1 MRIYRRTFIMA
12 ALAFVLCA
20 GAQAELWMPSIFS
33 SHMVLQQKQA
43 NPVWGKG
50 DPGAVLTITFGTE
63 VNEVP
68 VTERQQVTV
77 DANGKWQAALKAK
90 RADGKVYDLR
100 VSHGAESLYFEDIL
114 IGEVWVCSGQS
125 NMQWAVDQAA
135 NPEVEIPA
143 ANYPNLRLF
152 YVTRKTAETPQEDAA
167 TDHQWVPCTPEVAT
181 KFSAVAYFFGRD
193 LHTALNV
200 PVGLIHTS
208 WGGTPSES
216 WTSAE
221 AAAAEPAFAP
231 ITERWNQ
238 TVANYPE
245 AMKAFEAATAE
256 WQAKK
261 DKGEATDQDKPR
273 PPQGPDSPHR
283 ISSLYN
289 AMINP
294 LIPYGIKG
302 AIWYQGES
310 NAGRAFQ
317 YRTIFP
323 AMIKNWRTDWA
334 QGDFPFYFV
343 QLANFMERKAE
354 PVADDTW
361 AELREAQFMTL
372 SLPNTGM
379 ASAIDIGEAKDIH
392 PKNKQEVGRR
402 LALWALKNDYKKRST
417 VPSGPLYKSHEIG
430 KDGKVTISFD
440 YAKDLQFHGEPVGF
454 QIAGE
459 DKQFVWANAEIK
471 GGKVVVWSD
480 AVPAPTS
487 VRYAWQA
494 NPAVSLYNG
503 AGLPASSF
511 RTDDW
516 PGVTVNEK

>member
-1 MRIYRRTFIMA
+1 MRIYRRTFFLT
-12 ALAFVLCA
+12 ALAFVLCV

-33 SHMVLQQKQA
+33 SHMVLQQKHA

-50 DPGAVLTITFGTE
+50 NPGAVLTITFGTE
-63 VNEVP
+63 SQE
-68 VTERQQVTV
+68 VTV
-77 DANGKWQAALKAK
+77 GADGKWQTTLKPK
-90 RADGKVYDLR
+90 KADGEVFTLR
-100 VSHGAESLYFEDIL
+100 VADGAESLYFEDIL
-114 IGEVWVCSGQS
+114 MGEVWVCSGQS
-125 NMQWAVDQAA
+125 NMQWTVKDSSNAEA
-135 NPEVEIPA
+135 EVAA

-152 YVTRKTAETPQEDAA
+152 YVKRTTAETPQEDCP
-167 TDHQWVPCTPEVAT
+167 TDHQWLACTPESVPN
-181 KFSAVAYFFGRD
+181 FSAVAYFFGRD
-193 LHTALNV
+193 LHQALSV

-231 ITERWNQ
+231 IIERWNQ
-238 TVANYPE
+238 IVADYPTAKAAFDT
-245 AMKAFEAATAE
+245 AMAD

-273 PPQGPDSPHR
+273 APMGPDSPHR

-294 LIPYGIKG
+294 LLPYGIKG

-323 AMIKNWRTDWA
+323 AMIQDWRAAWNE
-334 QGDFPFYFV
+334 GDFPFYFV
-343 QLANFMERKAE
+343 QLANFMDRKEE
-354 PVADDTW
+354 PVADDSW
-361 AELREAQFMTL
+361 AELREAQTMTL

-402 LALWALKNDYKKRST
+402 LALWALNKDYKQRST
-417 VPSGPLYKSHEIG
+417 VPSGPLYKSHEVG
-430 KDGKVTISFD
+430 ADGKVSITFE
-440 YAKDLQFHGEPVGF
+440 YAKGLNFKGEPVGF
-454 QIAGE
+454 MIAGE
-459 DKQFVWANAEIK
+459 DKKFVWAKAEIQGK
-471 GGKVVVWSD
+471 KVVVWSD
-480 AVPAPTS
+480 EVPNPHS
-487 VRYAWQA
+487 VRYGWQA

-503 AGLPASSF
+503 AGLPASPF
-511 RTDDW
+511 RTDTW
-516 PGVTVNEK
+516 PGMTVNEK

>member
-1 MRIYRRTFIMA
+1 MYRRTFILA
-12 ALAFVLCA
+12 ALVAVLCA
-20 GAQAELWMPSIFS
+20 GAQADLWMPSIFS
-33 SHMVLQQKQA
+33 SNMVLQQQQI
-43 NPVWGKG
+43 NPVWGKA
-50 DPGAVLTITFGTE
+50 DPGATLSITFSTE
-63 VNEVP
+63 VKEVP
-68 VTERQQVTV
+68 VTEEQTVTV
-77 DANGKWQAALKAK
+77 GADGTWKAALKSK
-90 RADGKVYDLR
+90 RADGKVYNLR
-100 VSHGAESLYFEDIL
+100 VTHGAESLYFENIA

-125 NMQWAVDQAA
+125 NMQWTVKDSLNADAELA
-135 NPEVEIPA
+135 A

-152 YVTRKTAETPQEDAA
+152 YVKRVTAETPQEDCA
-167 TDHQWVPCTPEVAT
+167 TDHQWLAATPETVPG
-181 KFSAVAYFFGRD
+181 FSAVAYFFGRD

-238 TVANYPE
+238 VVADYP
-245 AMKAFEAATAE
+245 AAKAAYDTALAE
-256 WQAKK
+256 WQVKK
-261 DKGEATDQDKPR
+261 DKGEATDENKPKA
-273 PPQGPDSPHR
+273 PMAPDSPHR

-343 QLANFMERKAE
+343 QLANFMDRKPE

-361 AELREAQFMTL
+361 AELREAQTMTL
-372 SLPNTGM
+372 GLPNTGM

-392 PKNKQEVGRR
+392 PKNKQEVGHR

-417 VPSGPLYKSHEIG
+417 VPSGPLYRSHEIG
-430 KDGKVTISFD
+430 KDGKVTISFE
-440 YAKDLQFHGEPVGF
+440 YARDLQFHGEPVGF
-454 QIAGE
+454 MIAGE
-459 DKQFVWANAEIK
+459 DKQFVWAQAEIK
-471 GGKVVVWSD
+471 GGKVVVWAD
-480 AVPAPTS
+480 AVPAPKS

-503 AGLPASSF
+503 AGLPASPF

-516 PGVTVNEK
+516 PGMTVNEK

>member
-1 MRIYRRTFIMA
+1 MRMYRRNFFMA
-12 ALAFVLCA
+12 ALAIALCA

-33 SHMVLQQKQA
+33 SHMVLQQQHV
-43 NPVWGKG
+43 NPVWGKA
-50 DPGAVLTITFGTE
+50 DPGAKLEITFSTL
-63 VNEVP
+63 VKDVP
-68 VTERQQVTV
+68 VIEEQTVTAGP
-77 DANGKWQAALKAK
+77 DGAWKAALKAK
-90 RADGKVYDLR
+90 RADGKVYTLR
-100 VSHGAESLYFEDIL
+100 VTHGAESLYFDDIL

-125 NMQWAVDQAA
+125 NMQWTVKDSSNADTEIAAA
-135 NPEVEIPA
+135 NH
-143 ANYPNLRLF
+143 PNLRLF
-152 YVTRKTAETPQEDAA
+152 YVKRTTADTPQADCP
-167 TDHQWVPCTPEVAT
+167 TDHQWLACTPESVPG
-181 KFSAVAYFFGRD
+181 FSAVAYFFGRD
-193 LHTALNV
+193 LHQALKV

-216 WTSAE
+216 WTSAST
-221 AAAAEPAFAP
+221 AAAEPAFAP
-231 ITERWNQ
+231 ITERWNKL
-238 TVANYPE
+238 VADYPT
-245 AMKAFEAATAE
+245 AKPAYDAALAE

-261 DKGEATDQDKPR
+261 DKGEATDKEKPAA
-273 PPQGPDSPHR
+273 PLGPESPHR

-294 LIPYGIKG
+294 LLPYGIKG

-323 AMIKNWRTDWA
+323 AMIKDWRAAWG

-343 QLANFMERKAE
+343 QLANFMDRKEE
-354 PVADDTW
+354 PVADDSW

-402 LALWALKNDYKKRST
+402 LALWALKKDYKQSGT
-417 VPSGPLYKSHEIG
+417 VPSGPLYQSCKIG
-430 KDGKVTISFD
+430 KDGKVTLSFE
-440 YAKDLQFHGEPVGF
+440 YAKGLQFHGDPVGF
-454 QIAGE
+454 MIAGE
-459 DKQFVWANAEIK
+459 DKKFVWANAEIK

-480 AVPAPTS
+480 AVPAPQS
-487 VRYAWQA
+487 VRYGWQA
-494 NPAVSLYNG
+494 NPAVSLYND
-503 AGLPASSF
+503 AGLPASPF

-516 PGVTVNEK
+516 PGMTVNEK